1 MNFSKI
7 VGLLA
12 MSVASAAAL
21 SQTDTT
27 VAEREALE
35 RARIRQTRTSEH
47 SRFAGLEAQCYKR
60 FAVSDCLAEVH
71 RERRDVL
78 SDLRR
83 QELSLNDAQRK
94 RRAAEQILRSDE
106 KALRV
111 P

>member
-7 VGLLA
+7 PGLLA
-12 MSVASAAAL
+12 LSLASVTAL

-27 VAEREALE
+27 AAEREVLE
-35 RARIRQTRTSEH
+35 RARIRQARTSEQA
-47 SRFAGLEAQCYKR
+47 RFTDLEVQCYKR

-71 RERRDVL
+71 MERRDVL